1 MNLLIFGPNGSG
13 KGTQGALLMEKYGVA
28 HIESGAVFRQ
38 HVGQGTELG
47 KKAKEYMDRG
57 ELVPDSITIPMVL
70 ETLKTKGADGWLLDG
85 FPRNIAQAE
94 QLHKAMQE
102 QGMKLD
108 YVVEIDLPRNIARD
122 RIMGRRVC
130 KNDGNHPN
138 NIRQALPSSPMAMPA
153 GSVAASSR
161 PVLTIRTKPR
171 STSAM
176 TFIMMTKRGR
186 WLQPTTS
193 RRWPKR
199 AKPSTSSSMVR
210 AQSTAS
216 KKRLSRNW
224 D

>member
-1 MNLLIFGPNGSG
+1 
-13 KGTQGALLMEKYGVA
+13 
-28 HIESGAVFRQ
+28 
-38 HVGQGTELG
+38 
-47 KKAKEYMDRG
+47 
-57 ELVPDSITIPMVL
+57 MVL

-138 NIRQALPSSPMAMPA
+138 NIFIDAIKPNGDACRVCGGELT
-153 GSVAASSR
+153 

-199 AKPSTSSSMVR
+199 AKPSTSSSTVR
-210 AQSTAS
+210 ARSTAS
-216 KKRLSRNW
+216 KKRSSRSW

>member
-1 MNLLIFGPNGSG
+1 
-13 KGTQGALLMEKYGVA
+13 
-28 HIESGAVFRQ
+28 
-38 HVGQGTELG
+38 
-47 KKAKEYMDRG
+47 MDRG

-138 NIRQALPSSPMAMPA
+138 NIFIDAIKPNGDVCRVCGGELTARADDQDEAAINKRHDIYYDDKTGTLAAAHYFKALAEK
-153 GSVAASSR
+153 GETKYI
-161 PVLTIRTKPR
+161 VLNGQGTIDSIKETLIKEL
-171 STSAM
+171 
-176 TFIMMTKRGR
+176 G
-186 WLQPTTS
+186 L
-193 RRWPKR
+193 
-199 AKPSTSSSMVR
+199 
-210 AQSTAS
+210 
-216 KKRLSRNW
+216 N
-224 D
+224 

>member
-1 MNLLIFGPNGSG
+1 MNILMFGPNGSG
-13 KGTQGALLMEKYGVA
+13 KGTQGALIKKAFGLA
-28 HIESGAVFRQ
+28 HIESGAIFRE
-38 HVGQGTELG
+38 HVGGGTELG

-138 NIRQALPSSPMAMPA
+138 NIFIDAIKPNGDACRVCGGELT
-153 GSVAASSR
+153 

-199 AKPSTSSSMVR
+199 AKPSTSSSTVR
-210 AQSTAS
+210 ARSTAS
-216 KKRLSRNW
+216 KKRSSRSW

>member
-1 MNLLIFGPNGSG
+1 MNILMFGPNGSG
-13 KGTQGALLMEKYGVA
+13 KGTQGALIKKAFGLA
-28 HIESGAVFRQ
+28 HIESGAIFRE
-38 HVGQGTELG
+38 HVGGGTELG

-122 RIMGRRVC
+122 RIMAAGCARTTATI
-130 KNDGNHPN
+130 PTTSS
-138 NIRQALPSSPMAMPA
+138 LMPSSPMATPA

-210 AQSTAS
+210 VRSTAS

-224 D
+224 E

>member
-1 MNLLIFGPNGSG
+1 MNILMFGPNGSG
-13 KGTQGALLMEKYGVA
+13 KGTQGALIKKAFGLA
-28 HIESGAVFRQ
+28 HIESGAIFRE
-38 HVGQGTELG
+38 HVGGGTELG

-70 ETLKTKGADGWLLDG
+70 ETLKTKGVDGWLLDG

-138 NIRQALPSSPMAMPA
+138 NIFIDAIKPNGDACR
-153 GSVAASSR
+153 SVAASSR

>member
-1 MNLLIFGPNGSG
+1 MNILIFGPNGSG
-13 KGTQGALLMEKYGVA
+13 KGTQGNLVKAKYNLA
-28 HIESGAVFRQ
+28 HIESGAIFRE
-38 HVGQGTELG
+38 HIGGGTELG

-138 NIRQALPSSPMAMPA
+138 NIFIDAIKPNGDRCRVCGGELSTRSDDQDEAAINKRHDIYYDTKNGTLAA
-153 GSVAASSR
+153 AYFFKNLAAEGKTKYIELNGEGSIDSIKETLISQ
-161 PVLTIRTKPR
+161 L
-171 STSAM
+171 
-176 TFIMMTKRGR
+176 
-186 WLQPTTS
+186 
-193 RRWPKR
+193 
-199 AKPSTSSSMVR
+199 
-210 AQSTAS
+210 
-216 KKRLSRNW
+216 N
-224 D
+224 

>member
-1 MNLLIFGPNGSG
+1 MNILMFGPNGSG
-13 KGTQGALLMEKYGVA
+13 KGTQGALIKKAFGLA
-28 HIESGAVFRQ
+28 HIESGAIFRE
-38 HVGQGTELG
+38 HVGGGTELG

-138 NIRQALPSSPMAMPA
+138 NIFIDAIKPNGDVCRVCGGELTA
-153 GSVAASSR
+153 
-161 PVLTIRTKPR
+161 VLTIRTKPR
-171 STSAM
+171 STSAR

-186 WLQPTTS
+186 WLPPITS

-199 AKPSTSSSMVR
+199 AKPSTSSSTVR
-210 AQSTAS
+210 ARSTAS